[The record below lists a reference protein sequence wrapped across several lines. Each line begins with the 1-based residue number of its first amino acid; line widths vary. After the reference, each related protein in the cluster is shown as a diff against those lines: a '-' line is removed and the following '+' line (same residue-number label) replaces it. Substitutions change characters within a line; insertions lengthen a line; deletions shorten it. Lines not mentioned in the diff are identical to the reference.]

1 MPRTRSVLVDNVVG
15 SIFRN
20 VTTTQQATA
29 ANVIAGSRLT
39 TRAISGGSSSLR
51 PTLNVGRK
59 GIFFINGALVT
70 QLKLSLLTAPRGTP
84 VLIQVK
90 KGLTY
95 ASSENVGTPYEI
107 PLSVFRSVTVNYN
120 ISVSLLP
127 SESLFFDIVQTG
139 SMTSGSGLT
148 ITVGF
153 YSG

>member
-39 TRAISGGSSSLR
+39 TRAISGGTSSLR
-51 PTLNVGRK
+51 PALNINRT
-59 GIFFINGALVT
+59 GIFFITGGLVT
-70 QLKLSLLTAPRGTP
+70 KLTLSLLTAARGTT
-84 VLIQVK
+84 VLVEMK

-95 ASSENVGTPYEI
+95 DTSTSVGTYEI
-107 PLSVFRSVTVNYN
+107 PLSVLRSVTVTYDV
-120 ISVSLLP
+120 SVSMLP
-127 SESLFFDIVQTG
+127 NERLFFDIVRSG

-148 ITVGF
+148 ITAGF
-153 YSG
+153 YAG